1 MLDSEHSNIQTCSD
15 RRNNL
20 LRMYQSTSVVTNN
33 HRTPIVVPL
42 YKHPHSQIFNMV
54 GGNPNYEDA
63 LRRLS
68 KVVNS
73 TFSRADCGPFREPVD
88 WRGLELYDYP
98 KIIKKMMDLGTVK
111 RKLERNQYKTAQECA
126 DDIRQIWTNCKTYNA
141 DGSDFYLLAEG
152 FSKRFEDRY
161 KKIQAEFDTGDE
173 EGKASTQARNEK
185 SLALGLDVKTKFASN
200 LFLLSGMEIGHV
212 IQVLDLRCPQALDNP
227 NPTSTNGVAEAVA
240 RGVVEGGNKRQKTHG
255 SNVEINVEAIDGRTF
270 GELDRYVKE
279 KMLLRSN
286 GAGDASGGPS
296 RQREGTVKKK

>member
-1 MLDSEHSNIQTCSD
+1 M
-15 RRNNL
+15 
-20 LRMYQSTSVVTNN
+20 
-33 HRTPIVVPL
+33 
-42 YKHPHSQIFNMV
+42 

-63 LRRLS
+63 LRRIS

-88 WRGLELYDYP
+88 WRSLELYDYP

-111 RKLERNQYKTAQECA
+111 RKLERNQYKTAKECA
-126 DDIRQIWTNCKTYNA
+126 EDIRLIWTNCKTYNA

-173 EGKASTQARNEK
+173 ETKASIQARNEK

-227 NPTSTNGVAEAVA
+227 NPTSTNSPAAVEAVTIGA
-240 RGVVEGGNKRQKTHG
+240 EGNKRRKTM
-255 SNVEINVEAIDGRTF
+255 SANVEVNVEAIDGRTF

-279 KMLLRSN
+279 KMLQRSN
-286 GAGDASGGPS
+286 GAVDTIGGQS
-296 RQREGTVKKK
+296 RQREGSVKKRQKT